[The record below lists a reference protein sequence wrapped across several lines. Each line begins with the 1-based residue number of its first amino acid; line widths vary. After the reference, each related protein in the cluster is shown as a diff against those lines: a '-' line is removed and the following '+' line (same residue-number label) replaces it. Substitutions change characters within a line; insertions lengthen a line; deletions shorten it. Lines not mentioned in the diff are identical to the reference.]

1 MSSRLVSPAGGAP
14 GGPGRRRQRPLNPRT
29 AFRIA
34 VIGGITLAAVAVLVV
49 RLWFMQVIDAQS
61 YAQAAAANSIRT
73 VIVPAPRGL
82 ITDRTGKVV
91 LANDLPSINVVAF
104 PLELTGPQRTT
115 EMQMLAPVLHTGAAH
130 LLAAMNNGEVSSP
143 YEPVVLAEDISPI
156 QQAVISERLRQFP
169 GVALQSAYVRNYPL
183 GTTAA
188 HILGYTGLINQSEYK
203 SYLAKGYVG
212 NEEVGQ
218 AGLEYQYEQ
227 YLRGVPGQTEVEV
240 DASGNPVSSAPLSST
255 PPVQGDTLQLSIDM
269 PTQLA
274 LENELRE
281 RVQSSGTATGAAGV
295 AIDPNS
301 GQVLAMASYPT
312 YIPNAFVQP
321 SPANEKLVTQ
331 YASGTGAGSGDV
343 LLNRAINPYPPG
355 STFKGVTSLSAL
367 ELGILSPTELIDGP
381 SEITL
386 FNTVFPN
393 FEKEDNGL
401 LTLPTA
407 LEVSSDTYFYQVG
420 DRFWHLHANVASQTG
435 NANSG
440 LQQQD
445 WAERFGF
452 GATTGLDLPGEQP
465 GRVPTP
471 AWKVAYF
478 GALDE
483 PSMETWLPGD
493 NINMAVGQGNLLVT
507 PLQLALAY
515 AAIANGGSM
524 VTPTLGMDVTNQSG
538 QVVRQL
544 SGVTPPRSLGLNPA
558 DLDVVR
564 KGLYLVAQGGQG
576 TASGVFSPVAA
587 AGGPVVAGKTGTAQS
602 GVNGAPDH
610 SWFVGFAPFNNPKIV
625 VAVIIEHGGVGATAA
640 APAVCGTIAA
650 YGPTKFNP
658 HLCGTPPPV
667 KSN

>member
-1 MSSRLVSPAGGAP
+1 MSSRLVSPAGGTP

-34 VIGGITLAAVAVLVV
+34 VIGGITLAAVGVLVV
-49 RLWFMQVIDAQS
+49 RLWFMQVIDAQG
-61 YAQAAAANSIRT
+61 YAQAAASNAVRT
-73 VIVPAPRGL
+73 VVVPAPRGL

-91 LANDLPSINVVAF
+91 MANDLPSVNVVAF
-104 PLELTGPQRTT
+104 PLELTGAQRTT
-115 EMQMLAPVLHTGAAH
+115 EMQMLAPLLHTGVAH
-130 LLAAMNNGEVSSP
+130 LLAEMNNGQVSSP
-143 YEPVVLAEDISPI
+143 YEPVVLAENISAF
-156 QQAVISERLRQFP
+156 QQAVISERIRQFP
-169 GVALQSAYVRNYPL
+169 GVALQNAYVRNYPL

-188 HILGYTGLINQSEYK
+188 HILGYTGLINQQEYQ

-227 YLRGVPGQTEVEV
+227 YLRGVPGQTQVEV

-274 LENELRE
+274 LEKELQQ
-281 RVQSSGTATGAAGV
+281 RVSASGTATGAAGV
-295 AIDPNS
+295 AIDPNT

-312 YIPNAFVQP
+312 YLPNAFVQP
-321 SPANEKLVTQ
+321 SPHNESLITQ
-331 YASGTGAGSGDV
+331 YETGKGDA
-343 LLNRAINPYPPG
+343 LLNRATSSYPPG
-355 STFKGVTSLSAL
+355 STFKAVTSVSAL
-367 ELGILSPTELIDGP
+367 ELGILSPTEIIDGP
-381 SEITL
+381 PVITL
-386 FNTVFPN
+386 FGTPFPN
-393 FEKEDNGL
+393 FQMENNGAID
-401 LTLPTA
+401 LPTA

-420 DRFWHLHANVASQTG
+420 ARFWNLHLNVTNQT
-435 NANSG
+435 NNPNTG

-452 GATTGLDLPGEQP
+452 GKTTGLDLPGEDP

-471 AWKVAYF
+471 AWKTSYF
-478 GALDE
+478 GALNE
-483 PSMETWLPGD
+483 PSMQPWLPGD

-524 VTPTLGMDVTNQSG
+524 VTPTLGMDVTNPSG
-538 QVVRQL
+538 QIVRKL
-544 SGVTPPRSLGLNPA
+544 SGVTPPRPLGLNPA
-558 DLDVVR
+558 ILSVVR
-564 KGLYLVAQGGQG
+564 QGLKLVTQGGQG
-576 TASGVFSPVAA
+576 TAAGVFSPVAA
-587 AGGPVVAGKTGTAQS
+587 SGGPVVAGKTGTAQS
-602 GVNGAPDH
+602 GVSTEPDH
-610 SWFVGFAPFNNPKIV
+610 SWFVGFAPFDNPQIV

-658 HLCGTPPPV
+658 HLCGIPAPV

>member
-1 MSSRLVSPAGGAP
+1 MVSPAGGSP

-34 VIGGITLAAVAVLVV
+34 VIGGITLAAVAILVV

-61 YAQAAAANSIRT
+61 YAQAAASNSIRN
-73 VIVPAPRGL
+73 VVVPAPRGL
-82 ITDRTGKVV
+82 ITDRTGKLV
-91 LANDLPSINVVAF
+91 LANDLPSVNVVAF
-104 PLELTGPQRTT
+104 PLELTGTERTD
-115 EMQMLAPVLHTGAAH
+115 ELAMLAPILHTGTAH
-130 LLAAMNNGEVSSP
+130 LLAEMNRGQVSSP
-143 YEPVVLAEDISPI
+143 YEPVVLAENISET
-156 QQAVISERLRQFP
+156 QQAVVSERIRQFP
-169 GVALQSAYVRNYPL
+169 GIALQNAYVRNYPQ
-183 GTTAA
+183 GTLAA

-240 DASGNPVSSAPLSST
+240 DAEGNPVSAAPQSST
-255 PPVQGDTLQLSIDM
+255 PPLQGDTLQLSIDM
-269 PTQLA
+269 PTQRA
-274 LENELRE
+274 LESELAQ
-281 RVQSSGTATGAAGV
+281 RVRSSGTATGAAGV
-295 AIDPNS
+295 AIDPNT

-312 YIPNAFVQP
+312 YEPNAFVQP
-321 SPANEKLVTQ
+321 NPANEKLVSE
-331 YASGTGAGSGDV
+331 YAQGIGAGSGHV
-343 LLNRAINPYPPG
+343 LLNRAINSYPPG
-355 STFKGVTSLSAL
+355 STFKAVTSISAM
-367 ELGILSPTELIDGP
+367 EEGILSPTEQIDGP
-381 SEITL
+381 PQITL
-386 FNTVFPN
+386 FNTVFTN
-393 FEKEDNGL
+393 FEKENNGL
-401 LTLPTA
+401 ITLPIA

-435 NANSG
+435 NPNTG

-452 GATTGLDLPGEQP
+452 GATTGLDLPGEDT

-471 AWKVAYF
+471 TWKAAYF
-478 GALDE
+478 GALHE

-515 AAIANGGSM
+515 SAIANGGNM

-544 SGVTPPRSLGLNPA
+544 SDVTPPRSLGINPA
-558 DLDVVR
+558 ILAVVR

-576 TASGVFSPVAA
+576 TAAGVFSPVAG

-610 SWFVGFAPFNNPKIV
+610 SWFVGFAPYNNPKIV

-658 HLCGTPPPV
+658 HLCGIPAPV